1 MNKAERFSP
10 SDPLS
15 GLFRGRDSITLGG
28 VPDGLE
34 GRILGRLAEAEGT
47 VVFVARDARRL
58 ANAEAALGFFA
69 PGVATLSFPAWD
81 SPPYDRVSPTAE
93 VSARRMSA
101 LHALLSPHDGPR
113 VVFTTANAV
122 VQRVPDRESVGARVW
137 AAAAGAV
144 VSMDQLAKWLERNG
158 FDRTTTVRDV
168 GEYAVRGGILD
179 LWAPGTASPIRL
191 DFFGDILETI
201 RPFDAASQRT
211 TGQQPRLDLVPAS
224 EAILTEETISRFRQ
238 NYRAAFGAVTGGDP
252 LYEAVSDGRRFAGME
267 HWLPFF
273 YERLETLFDYLSG
286 APVIL
291 DHLVEETI
299 GDRLDQVR
307 DHYEAR
313 REAASMGAASGS
325 APYKPIQPDALY
337 LSKESWRSLLAD
349 IRHAQL
355 SPFAQPEG
363 CGQAIDMGGRS
374 GRTFAAE
381 RTAGDVNV
389 FDALVDHLS
398 GLRKAGRAVMLA
410 SWSEGAR
417 DRLGQVLLTMG

>member
-1 MNKAERFSP
+1 
-10 SDPLS
+10 L
-15 GLFRGRDSITLGG
+15 
-28 VPDGLE
+28 
-34 GRILGRLAEAEGT
+34 
-47 VVFVARDARRL
+47 
-58 ANAEAALGFFA
+58 
-69 PGVATLSFPAWD
+69 
-81 SPPYDRVSPTAE
+81 
-93 VSARRMSA
+93 
-101 LHALLSPHDGPR
+101 
-113 VVFTTANAV
+113 
-122 VQRVPDRESVGARVW
+122 
-137 AAAAGAV
+137 
-144 VSMDQLAKWLERNG
+144 
-158 FDRTTTVRDV
+158 
-168 GEYAVRGGILD
+168 RGGIVD

-191 DFFGDILETI
+191 DFSAI
-201 RPFDAASQRT
+201 RWKRSARSMREPAHHR
-211 TGQQPRLDLVPAS
+211 QQPRLDLVPAS

-363 CGQAIDMGGRS
+363 AGQAIDMGGRS

-389 FDALVDHLS
+389 FDALVEHLAS
-398 GLRKAGRAVMLA
+398 LRKSGRKVMLA

-417 DRLGQVLLTMG
+417 DRLGQVLVDHGLTAVKPVESYADLLALRRARPASPCCRSNPASRRRTSPSSATRTCWATGWCAAAKKRKRAADALTEASSLAAGDLVVHVDHGIGRFVGLKTINAAGAPHDCLELVYAGNDRLFLPVENIELLTRYGAEGSRPISTGSAASAGRTARRG